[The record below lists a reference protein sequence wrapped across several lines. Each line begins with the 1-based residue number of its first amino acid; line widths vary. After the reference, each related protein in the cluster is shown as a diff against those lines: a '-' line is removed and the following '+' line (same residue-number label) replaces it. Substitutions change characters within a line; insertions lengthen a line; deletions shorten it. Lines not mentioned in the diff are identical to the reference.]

1 MAIRPWPV
9 VNGADSTLSTKLT
22 TTQPKP
28 QKVKIMK
35 YCAVTTIGIM
45 LALGSILGPGAT
57 EAHASEVTSLEP
69 QSLFCKIL
77 PLCR

>member
-45 LALGSILGPGAT
+45 LALGSILGSGAT
-57 EAHASEVTSLEP
+57 EAHASEVTSVSA
-69 QSLFCKIL
+69 QSLFCKII